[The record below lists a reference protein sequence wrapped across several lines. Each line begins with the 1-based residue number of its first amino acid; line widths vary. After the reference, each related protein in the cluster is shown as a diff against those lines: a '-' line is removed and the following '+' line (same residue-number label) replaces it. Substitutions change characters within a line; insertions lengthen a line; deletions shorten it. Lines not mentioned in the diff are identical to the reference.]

1 VCHCNRNLELTAVK
15 LLKDFV
21 DSVTTSNKSVS
32 VSINLTALLCS
43 VTIGLIKYTHR
54 SRYSKVYLPRGSICI
69 CLIVVISRRTYLLSI
84 VITPLI
90 TSASSQN

>member
-1 VCHCNRNLELTAVK
+1 MCRYNRNLEPTAVK
-15 LLKDFV
+15 LLKDFI
-21 DSVTTSNKSVS
+21 DSVITSNKSIS
-32 VSINLTALLCS
+32 VSIDLIALLYS

-54 SRYSKVYLPRGSICI
+54 SRCSEVYLPRGSICI

-84 VITPLI
+84 AITPLI